1 MLPTKTFKLAPEN
14 YQISLQMSAFQHAH
28 SLVTGMFFFKE
39 NVKKKEKKSNSR
51 CLFRLN
57 IIFSASDKLA
67 VFV

>member
-39 NVKKKEKKSNSR
+39 NVKKKEKKATANV
-51 CLFRLN
+51 
-57 IIFSASDKLA
+57 FSG
-67 VFV
+67 